1 MVKTSYSWNAVKT
14 SLHRFAYSIVMQRSY
29 GLLKFSHHFWRFGEI
44 WVWMPRNRSQA
55 ASGCGLDTLRRLL
68 GVSRCLGRFDHQQC
82 SGSKEFWKLHHLDPD
97 RELFVI
103 LCLCCNTCYYML
115 LILLLLLLMWL
126 RDFTYDLLD
135 VKMDVH
141 LNESSGEGGS

>member
-1 MVKTSYSWNAVKT
+1 
-14 SLHRFAYSIVMQRSY
+14 
-29 GLLKFSHHFWRFGEI
+29 
-44 WVWMPRNRSQA
+44 
-55 ASGCGLDTLRRLL
+55 
-68 GVSRCLGRFDHQQC
+68 
-82 SGSKEFWKLHHLDPD
+82 
-97 RELFVI
+97 
-103 LCLCCNTCYYML
+103 ML